1 MLVRRRLSCKH
12 YSWERRASDQSKAK
26 LTSTSIP
33 RENYEFALG
42 GLMDLGLAG
51 RVATAAG
58 LEAASVAFLGP
69 ECTSYSNRV

>member
-1 MLVRRRLSCKH
+1 
-12 YSWERRASDQSKAK
+12 
-26 LTSTSIP
+26 
-33 RENYEFALG
+33 
-42 GLMDLGLAG
+42 MDLGLAG